1 MRLPD
6 AILWKGRNRVLV
18 FLHLFYVTFRSYFV
32 SNLIPLFIP
41 QKSMSSGPET
51 TLEDILKQLDEAH
64 KAERQAIEDKHEAER
79 LAVYGTLIA
88 PGLPSSSSS
97 LVPLPLSASSP
108 ATITSKRRRKRQ
120 SKTESEV
127 ERPSIPT
134 DRRTLISLFTGE
146 ESESEDEVEL
156 YVQRP
161 LPKRK
166 FDHEDLR
173 EHLKTYEWTEA
184 GEILLEEVVVDH
196 RLKNPAVFHQYSP
209 EEEKQHHAH
218 YTVFDV
224 GNDGSPLNRRRA
236 PCLEEKVDND
246 GDIWNI
252 LKVRSLFSIHIS
264 PLMTC
269 RN

>member
-1 MRLPD
+1 
-6 AILWKGRNRVLV
+6 
-18 FLHLFYVTFRSYFV
+18 
-32 SNLIPLFIP
+32 
-41 QKSMSSGPET
+41 MSPGPET
-51 TLEDILKQLDEAH
+51 TIEDILKQLDDAH

-79 LAVYGTLIA
+79 SALYGALTA
-88 PGLPSSSSS
+88 PGLPSSSTY
-97 LVPLPLSASSP
+97 LVPLPTSPP
-108 ATITSKRRRKRQ
+108 ATITSKKCRK
-120 SKTESEV
+120 SSIPI

-134 DRRTLISLFTGE
+134 DRRTLISLLTGE

-156 YVQRP
+156 YVQKS
-161 LPKRK
+161 LPTRK

-196 RLKNPAVFHQYSP
+196 RLKNPAVFHQYTP

-224 GNDGSPLNRRRA
+224 GNDGAPLNRRRA
-236 PCLEEKVDND
+236 PCLEERVDND

-252 LKVRSLFSIHIS
+252 LKVWSLFSTNIS
-264 PLMTC
+264 PLMP
-269 RN
+269 RRS

>member
-1 MRLPD
+1 
-6 AILWKGRNRVLV
+6 
-18 FLHLFYVTFRSYFV
+18 
-32 SNLIPLFIP
+32 
-41 QKSMSSGPET
+41 MSPGSET
-51 TLEDILKQLDEAH
+51 STEDILKRLNDAH
-64 KAERQAIEDKHEAER
+64 KAERQAMEDRHEAER
-79 LAVYGTLIA
+79 HAMYGTLTA
-88 PGLPSSSSS
+88 PDLPSSSTS
-97 LVPLPLSASSP
+97 LFPFPNPSP

-120 SKTESEV
+120 SKAESEV

-161 LPKRK
+161 LPTRK

-184 GEILLEEVVVDH
+184 GEILLDEVVFDH
-196 RLKNPAVFHQYSP
+196 RLKNPAVFHQYSL

-224 GNDGSPLNRRRA
+224 GNDGAPLNRRRA
-236 PCLEEKVDND
+236 PCLEERVDND

-252 LKVRSLFSIHIS
+252 LKVWYPFITKI
-264 PLMTC
+264 
-269 RN
+269 